1 MVYNFKRKSTNCQL
15 KKLKKFTIVTK
26 KYFLRKAGHISK
38 EKHKKQMVPYASKC
52 IHASENMLH
61 VISDARWPL
70 REKSGF
76 SFEMIFLKES
86 QDFVKSGQNM
96 AGIFLE
102 KIL

>member
-1 MVYNFKRKSTNCQL
+1 
-15 KKLKKFTIVTK
+15 
-26 KYFLRKAGHISK
+26 
-38 EKHKKQMVPYASKC
+38 MVPYASKC

-61 VISDARWPL
+61 VISNARWPL

>member
-1 MVYNFKRKSTNCQL
+1 MMNSVDDTAKSDRHN
-15 KKLKKFTIVTK
+15 
-26 KYFLRKAGHISK
+26 G
-38 EKHKKQMVPYASKC
+38 
-52 IHASENMLH
+52 LH
-61 VISDARWPL
+61 TRLV
-70 REKSGF
+70 SGF